1 MSDGVDDYQAIK
13 RILKDNV
20 GTIVRFPENGEERVR
35 FSPHNAPDEHPTVIE
50 AALWICRDRPEGSSK
65 YKTFI
70 SRSLDS
76 SRGRSTVNGGT
87 YAKDYVEAFEWLEDK
102 SEEYVDERISWLDLP
117 KIVVTQDELEEIVD
131 ESA

>member
-1 MSDGVDDYQAIK
+1 MSDEEYRAVKQ
-13 RILKDNV
+13 ILKQNV
-20 GTIVRFPENGEERVR
+20 GTIVRFPENQEERVR

-50 AALWICRDRPEGSSK
+50 AALWVRRDRPEGSSK

-76 SRGRSTVNGGT
+76 SRGRSAVNDGA
-87 YAKDYVEAFEWLEDK
+87 YAETYVEAFEWLEDK

-117 KIVVTQDELEEIVD
+117 KMVITEDELEERID

>member
-1 MSDGVDDYQAIK
+1 MSDEEYRAVK

-20 GTIVRFPENGEERVR
+20 GTIVRFPENGEKRVR
-35 FSPHNAPDEHPTVIE
+35 FSPHNAPDEHPTVVE
-50 AALWICRDRPEGSSK
+50 AALWVRSDRPKGSSK

-76 SRGRSTVNGGT
+76 SRGRSTVNDGA
-87 YAKDYVEAFEWLEDK
+87 YAEDYVEAFEWLEDT

-117 KIVVTQDELEEIVD
+117 KMVITQDELEERID